1 MVDMTKVL
9 KEYTTDMTS
18 VNSYCDDL
26 YEQYFSQHFAD
37 VRDMYSRMKSN
48 IRPITDEELEYILTL
63 LPMEMFAVS
72 EALNKLRLQC
82 EVVKLKNKETLEQ
95 FRKTCIEK
103 AQEHNLNKTETTE
116 YINHSVSEYMIEYE
130 VFLAAHTACISR
142 VENEQTFAK
151 ELIMGAKK
159 IWDSRRNAETSNPV
173 KEVVPD
179 LPEYD
184 ATANKTYI
192 K

>member
-1 MVDMTKVL
+1 MINISSVLSEYASDMS
-9 KEYTTDMTS
+9 S
-18 VNSYCDDL
+18 VNKYCEDL

-37 VRDMYSRMKSN
+37 VRDLYARMKSKVK
-48 IRPITDEELEYILTL
+48 PITDEELEYILTL
-63 LPMEMFAVS
+63 FPMEMFAVS

-82 EVVKLKNKETLEQ
+82 EVVKLKNKEKLEIL
-95 FRKTCIEK
+95 RKQAKTE
-103 AQEHNLNKTETTE
+103 AESLELNKTETIE
-116 YINHSVSEYMIEYE
+116 YINHRVAEQMVEYE
-130 VFLAAHTACISR
+130 VFLSAHTSCITR

-159 IWDSRRNAETSNPV
+159 IWDSRRNAEASNPV

-184 ATANKTYI
+184 ATANKTYV